1 MLPALQAGGVERGTL
16 EISRFLVEQG
26 HRSLVMSGDGRMVAQ
41 LEAEGGE
48 HFKWPIG
55 KKSLFSLRLVRPL
68 RRFFECQKVDIIH
81 VRSRVPAWLAWLAWR
96 NMDPD
101 TRPHLV
107 TTAHGLY
114 SVSKWSAIMTQGE
127 RVIAVSDTVADYL
140 RKEYPLDPQRIRVIH
155 RGVDPNSWPHGY
167 QPGSAWLDSWQR
179 KYPGLTGQM
188 LITLPGRITR
198 WKGQLAF
205 VRLIRQLRDL
215 DLPVHGLLVGDT
227 DPHKRRYEQEIRN
240 QIHDLGLEQHIT
252 LTGHRS
258 DIREIMS
265 ISTLV
270 LSLSLEPE
278 AFGRTVP
285 EALALGKPVAGFAHG
300 GVGEVLQRWYPS
312 GMVRPCDETHLLQ
325 VVRQLLQQPAPIP
338 EQPLF
343 TLRHMQQAT
352 LNVYRELV
360 P

>member
-26 HRSLVMSGDGRMVAQ
+26 HRSLVMSADGRMVAQ

-48 HFKWPIG
+48 HFNWPIG
-55 KKSLFSLRLVRPL
+55 KKSLFSLRLVKPL
-68 RRFFECQKVDIIH
+68 RRFFMAQKVDIIH
-81 VRSRVPAWLAWLAWR
+81 ARSRVPAWLAWLALR
-96 NMDPD
+96 GMPADK
-101 TRPHLV
+101 RPRFV

-114 SVSKWSAIMTQGE
+114 SVSRWSAIMTRGE

-140 RKEYPLDPQRIRVIH
+140 RKHYTLDPAHIRVIH
-155 RGVDPNSWPHGY
+155 RGVDPNSWPHGF
-167 QPGSAWLDSWQR
+167 QPGPAWRDHWLR
-179 KYPGLTGQM
+179 KYPQLHGQQ

-198 WKGQLAF
+198 WKGQLVF
-205 VRLIRQLRDL
+205 VRLIRQLRDQG
-215 DLPVHGLLVGDT
+215 LPVHGLLVGDT
-227 DPHKRRYEQEIRN
+227 DPRKRRFEQEIR
-240 QIHDLGLEQHIT
+240 DLIRTLDMQAHIT

-265 ISTLV
+265 VSSLV

-285 EALALGKPVAGFAHG
+285 EALSLGRPVAGFAHG
-300 GVGEVLQRWYPS
+300 GVGEVLQHWYPA
-312 GMVRPCDETHLLQ
+312 GMVKPNDEPDLLR
-325 VVRQLLQQPAPIP
+325 VVSQLLEQPPAIP
-338 EQPLF
+338 VEPLF

-352 LNVYRELV
+352 LNVYHELM